1 MRTKAKATLLALV
14 AIFLVAQFFQPPRE
28 NPTSESSDSFEVV
41 AKPSPQVRGIIE
53 RACQDCHSN
62 RTVWPWYS
70 RVAPASWLVA
80 DDVSEARQHLNL
92 SEWGRITPERRLQ
105 ALGDIC
111 REVNSGDMPLWQ
123 YRLLHRSARLTR
135 GDRDTLCLLSVPP
148 R

>member
-1 MRTKAKATLLALV
+1 MGKKTKVVLLALV
-14 AIFLVAQFFQPPRE
+14 VVLLAVQLVQPSRV
-28 NPTSESSDSFEVV
+28 NPSSAPADSFEVV
-41 AKPSPQVRGIIE
+41 ASPPPQARAIIA

-70 RVAPASWLVA
+70 RIAPASWLVA
-80 DDVSEARQHLNL
+80 DDVSEGREHMNL
-92 SEWGRITPERRLQ
+92 SEWGKLTPERRLQ

-111 REVNSGDMPLWQ
+111 REVTAGDMPLWQ
-123 YRLLHRSARLTR
+123 YRLMHPGARLAQ

>member
-1 MRTKAKATLLALV
+1 MRTKAKATLLAPV
-14 AIFLVAQFFQPPRE
+14 AIFLVAQFFQPARE
-28 NPTSESSDSFEVV
+28 NPASESSDSFEVV

-123 YRLLHRSARLTR
+123 YRLLHRSARLAR
-135 GDRDTLCLLSVPP
+135 GDTDTLCLLSVPP